1 MLNSRIFH
9 ILVITGLLLVGS
21 TIPAKAA
28 VKLNPLFTEHMVI
41 QRGINTPVW
50 GTADPGEK
58 ISVTLGKNKVDG
70 VAGPDGKWLVKIPE
84 LFASPIPQVL
94 IVKGTNE
101 LHVADVLVGDVWL
114 GSGQSNMNWN
124 VKDSFDA
131 KRVQAAAETG
141 KYKNIRLFQ
150 IAARASDKPLA
161 NVSNQ
166 WSLAS
171 GNNLYRFSAVL
182 FYAGEEL
189 QNTYPDVP
197 LGLINSSVGGTNA
210 YSWVPDSVFQNDP
223 ALSKAKEW
231 YQKEIENYGA
241 HKAEYDKRLEEFKA
255 KQAAL
260 GAQKQPDSMHVPD
273 EPMSATHLKRPCGL
287 YNAMIAP
294 LQPFAIRG
302 VFWYQ
307 GESDTSPWW
316 VKDYYGTM
324 KALVDGWRSDW
335 AKADKTSDVTSFDFP
350 FYFVQL
356 ANYMAPSSDDW
367 PQVREAQLRLSR
379 DLLNSGLA
387 VTIDKGEPTDI
398 HPRDKTTVGKR
409 LAKVALARAYEKPL
423 IPYIGP
429 IYRSM
434 RVDGSTVKCF
444 FDPGNAYKLKA
455 PKEGPNLNNFSI
467 CDDSLVFVPADSAT
481 IEGKY
486 VNVTSAKVKN
496 PIAVRYAWENNPK
509 DPINFYSTAE
519 QPASPFRTDNFPLE
533 HAAAK

>member
-1 MLNSRIFH
+1 MPNSRI
-9 ILVITGLLLVGS
+9 ITKLIFASLFLFGTSL
-21 TIPAKAA
+21 PANAA

-58 ISVTLGKNKVDG
+58 ISVTLGKNKVEG
-70 VAGPDGKWLVKIPE
+70 VTGADGKWLVKIPE
-84 LFASPIPQVL
+84 QFASPKPEVL

-114 GSGQSNMNWN
+114 GSGQSNMNWH
-124 VKDSFDA
+124 VRDSFDA
-131 KRVQAAAETG
+131 KRVQTAAEAG

-150 IAARASDKPLA
+150 IAARAADQPLS

-166 WSLAS
+166 WTLAS
-171 GNNLYRFSAVL
+171 GDNLNRFSAVL

-210 YSWVPDSVFQNDP
+210 YSWVPNSVLKNDP
-223 ALSKAKEW
+223 ALAYAKEW
-231 YQKEIENYGA
+231 YQKELDDYAA
-241 HKAEYDKRLEEFKA
+241 HKADYDTKMEEYKA
-255 KQAAL
+255 KVAAL
-260 GAQKQPDSMHVPD
+260 GAQKQPDSMHVPE

-294 LQPFAIRG
+294 LEPFAIRG

-307 GESDTSPWW
+307 GESDAPHWLA
-316 VKDYYGTM
+316 KQYYGTM

-335 AKADKTSDVTSFDFP
+335 AKADKTSTVTSFDFP

-356 ANYMAPSSDDW
+356 ANFMAGPGADY
-367 PQVREAQLRLSR
+367 PQIREAQLRLSR
-379 DLLNSGLA
+379 DLVNSGIA

-398 HPRDKTTVGKR
+398 HPRDKTIVGKR

-423 IPYIGP
+423 ISYFGP

-444 FDPGNAYKLKA
+444 FDPGNIDKLKI
-455 PKEGPNLNNFSI
+455 PKDNASLNNFTI
-467 CDDSLVFVPADSAT
+467 CDESLNFVPADSAT
-481 IEGKY
+481 IDGKY

-509 DPINFYSTAE
+509 DPINFYSTADM
-519 QPASPFRTDNFPLE
+519 PASPFRTDNFPLDPT
-533 HAAAK
+533 K